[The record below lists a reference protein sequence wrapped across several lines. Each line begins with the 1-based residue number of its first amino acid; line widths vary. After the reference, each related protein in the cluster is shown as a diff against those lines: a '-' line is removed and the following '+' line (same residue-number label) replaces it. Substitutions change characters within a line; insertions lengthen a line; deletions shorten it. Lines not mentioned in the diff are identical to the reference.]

1 MEHLK
6 AHAFWEFLLK
16 DGVYTFFFSGALLN
30 ASLSQTGLKH
40 DALAFRLEENKNGAG
55 SSPYPTEITG

>member
-1 MEHLK
+1 MAHLR

-40 DALAFRLEENKNGAG
+40 DALAFRLEIRK
-55 SSPYPTEITG
+55 